1 MLPENRIPSHPG
13 EILQEHFLEPLG
25 LTRVALSEHLGVPV
39 QRINEIVRGKRG
51 VTPESAWLLAQA
63 FDTTPEFWISLQTN
77 HDLAVNRPSKVISPL
92 RKAGGEGGSVM
103 IDSHADPTAVGC
115 QVIDPVRNG
124 APQLRLRKVM
134 DFHPFRLSL
143 RPPFTPAILEF
154 AYQLF
159 LLCVDGDHR
168 VGCRKI
174 LLSLAIDVLKLSV
187 AIRMTCSFQR
197 LAVALK
203 AISQNVEEVCHNA
216 MTYLVPHLLQ
226 VPSQMP
232 NTLGGP
238 PHGRLR
244 ISTLRWI
251 DELLQILFQGRV
263 NIDRLLAASTWPPDT
278 LVTSFCWSLEF
289 FDTPTDGRP
298 GHADA
303 ARHDGDSPKPNHLGL
318 CSRHQATGLLIK
330 VRREKIEPV
339 PNRLFI
345 YHYTSMIR

>member
-1 MLPENRIPSHPG
+1 M
-13 EILQEHFLEPLG
+13 
-25 LTRVALSEHLGVPV
+25 A
-39 QRINEIVRGKRG
+39 
-51 VTPESAWLLAQA
+51 
-63 FDTTPEFWISLQTN
+63 
-77 HDLAVNRPSKVISPL
+77 RPNP
-92 RKAGGEGGSVM
+92 
-103 IDSHADPTAVGC
+103 
-115 QVIDPVRNG
+115 
-124 APQLRLRKVM
+124 APQSH
-134 DFHPFRLSL
+134 DFHLFRLSL

-154 AYQLF
+154 AYQLSS
-159 LLCVDGDHR
+159 LCRRRSPGR
-168 VGCRKI
+168 LSQI

-226 VPSQMP
+226 VPSQTP
-232 NTLGGP
+232 KPLGGP
-238 PHGRLR
+238 PHRRLR
-244 ISTLRWI
+244 ISTLCWI

-263 NIDRLLAASTWPPDT
+263 DIDRLLAASTWPPDT

-303 ARHDGDSPKPNHLGL
+303 ARHDGDSSKPNHLGL